1 MNSHLI
7 YTSKKVKIMSKKAP
21 NKFFAPIVI
30 AGITIGFLA
39 SAYQFIF
46 AQKKRKEKQTP
57 VAEQVENEQE
67 VQK

>member
-1 MNSHLI
+1 MP
-7 YTSKKVKIMSKKAP
+7 KKSP

-46 AQKKRKEKQTP
+46 AQKKRKDKKQHQPQEQQEKI
-57 VAEQVENEQE
+57 EE
-67 VQK
+67 

>member
-1 MNSHLI
+1 MP
-7 YTSKKVKIMSKKAP
+7 KKAP

-46 AQKKRKEKQTP
+46 AQKKREEKIQQQTEP
-57 VAEQVENEQE
+57 QQE
-67 VQK
+67 KTE

>member
-1 MNSHLI
+1 
-7 YTSKKVKIMSKKAP
+7 MSKKAP

-46 AQKKRKEKQTP
+46 AKKKRNEKQQP
-57 VAEQVENEQE
+57 MVDQIENEQE